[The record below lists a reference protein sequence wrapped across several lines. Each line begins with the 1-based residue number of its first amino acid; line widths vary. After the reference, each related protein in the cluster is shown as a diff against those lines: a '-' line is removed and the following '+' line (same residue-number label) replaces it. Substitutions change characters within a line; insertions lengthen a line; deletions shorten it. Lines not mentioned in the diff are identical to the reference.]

1 MQKAISYLRVSSKK
15 QEQEGFSIPA
25 QRKLLLDFAKAHG
38 FSVVKEFED
47 DETAKSAGRENFGLM
62 VEYIK
67 QHKDIAAI
75 LVEKTDRLYRN
86 FKDYV
91 TVDELGVTVY
101 LVKENEIVGKQ
112 ASSHQKFIHGI
123 KVLMAKNY
131 IDNLSEEV
139 TKGQTEKAESGI
151 YPGSRLPL
159 GYKMSNDDDKI
170 VPVVDELN
178 KDLPIKM
185 FEYYATG
192 LYSLDSLIQKV
203 KDDGLLRFDLMPK
216 HTRLTRMTKSTA
228 HRTLRNPFYYG
239 DFYWNDKLHHG
250 THTPLIDKDLWDKVQ
265 ELLNQ
270 SKVKD
275 EPKPKY
281 GAMPFA
287 FKGLLVC
294 GECGRTVTAEK
305 HTKKSGKEFIYYHC
319 TKFGSNCKQKAVNET
334 LLDEHIAS
342 SLGVLSKMQQDTVE
356 YVADGLKQSLYFKR
370 ATVDRT
376 RQKMEAEKAKLQ
388 NRLSVLYEDRLDR
401 VISEDFYTQRFNE
414 YSEKIKDLDTQ
425 ISKYTYADI
434 DYYQFGVKTLE
445 LAKRA
450 AELYENAKPDEKSEL
465 LHFLLLNSPLTD
477 QTPQFTYR
485 KPFDRVRQR
494 ALSSDWS
501 G

>member
-1 MQKAISYLRVSSKK
+1 MRKAVIYLRVSSKK

-25 QRKLLLDFAKAHG
+25 QRKLLLDFAKAKG

-62 VEYIK
+62 VDYAK
-67 QHKDIAAI
+67 QQKDIEAI

-91 TVDELGVTVY
+91 TINELGVTVF

-139 TKGQTEKAESGI
+139 IKGQTQKADSGI
-151 YPGSRLPL
+151 FPGSRLPL
-159 GYKMSNDDDKI
+159 GYKMSTDGDKI
-170 VPVVDELN
+170 VPVVDEAN

-192 LYSLDSLIQKV
+192 LYSLDSLIKRI
-203 KDDGLLRFDLMPK
+203 KDEGLLRLDLLPK
-216 HTRLTRMTKSTA
+216 HARLTRMTKSTA

-239 DFYWNDKLHHG
+239 QFYWNDKLYHG
-250 THTPLIDKDLWDKVQ
+250 THQPLIAKDLWDKVQ
-265 ELLNQ
+265 DLLN
-270 SKVKD
+270 KTKIKN

-281 GAMPFA
+281 GTMDFA
-287 FKGLLVC
+287 FKGVLIC

-305 HTKKSGKEFIYYHC
+305 KIKKSGKEYVYYHC
-319 TKFGSNCKQKAVNET
+319 TKFGGNCSQKAVNET
-334 LLDEHIAS
+334 LLDEYVIN
-342 SLGVLSKMQQDTVE
+342 SLDGLEMPQDAVD
-356 YVADGLKQSLYFKR
+356 YVAEGLKQSLYFKR
-370 ATVDRT
+370 STVDRT
-376 RQKMEAEKAKLQ
+376 RVKMEAEKSKLQ
-388 NRLSVLYEDRLDR
+388 NRLSVLYEDKLDR
-401 VISEDFYTQRFNE
+401 NISEEFYNQKFEE
-414 YSEKIKDLDTQ
+414 YSKKIKDLDTL
-425 ISKYTYADI
+425 ISTYTYADI
-434 DYYQFGVKTLE
+434 DYYQFGSKTLE

-450 AELYENAKPDEKSEL
+450 AELYKNAKPDEKREL
-465 LHFLLLNSPLTD
+465 LGFLLQNSSLTA